1 MPPSFA
7 TATID
12 IYLPVAIVVLLASI
26 LFVRTRWQKKIAP
39 RASASQDLQR
49 RPEQRHQ
56 NTRPHTSPPHVRP
69 SAAIGGTTEFRRRRV
84 HELSAAD
91 EVGIAAYSE
100 SLARAASG
108 EAVNNLPDVVRLS
121 MDLPAAARPDFRQR
135 HCQPFE
141 RSYFRAQIAALNC
154 KSGVTSWWK
163 WLGGDG
169 IAREMFDCIV
179 EDVLVKATNEERSYC
194 TGLLNAWLLQRDD
207 FKALRTALAEF
218 EEDKGSLTLPEIQTR
233 ETDAYEREFSKD
245 GLLVCILG
253 TLIPAL
259 REEGL
264 LAERSP
270 SPQCPA
276 CFRSYSRT
284 APTHVTLVC
293 FLPCSHWLCHDCFK
307 ADSFWKETDHG
318 RAACC
323 AECNV
328 EAMPLVR
335 DWPGDM
341 V

>member
-1 MPPSFA
+1 MQLPFA
-7 TATID
+7 SA
-12 IYLPVAIVVLLASI
+12 VALLLVVLLASV
-26 LFVRTRWQKKIAP
+26 LLVHTRSQKNEAH
-39 RASASQDLQR
+39 ANASQDLQPRQER
-49 RPEQRHQ
+49 RRQ
-56 NTRPHTSPPHVRP
+56 NTRPHTSPPHVRQR
-69 SAAIGGTTEFRRRRV
+69 AATGVTTEPRVRRRG

-121 MDLPAAARPDFRQR
+121 MHLPAAARPDFRQR

-154 KSGVTSWWK
+154 KSGETSWWK
-163 WLGGDG
+163 WLAGDG
-169 IAREMFDCIV
+169 TAREMFDCIV
-179 EDVLVKATNEERSYC
+179 EDVLVKATHEERSYC
-194 TGLLNAWLLQRDD
+194 TGLLNTWLLQRDD

-218 EEDKGSLTLPEIQTR
+218 EENGALTLPEIQTR

-253 TLIPAL
+253 TLLPAL
-259 REEGL
+259 REEGI
-264 LAERSP
+264 LAERS
-270 SPQCPA
+270 SPRCPA

-307 ADSFWKETDHG
+307 ADSLWKETEHG

-335 DWPGDM
+335 DWPGAM